1 MKICVFGNK
10 LSTKKLINHLIK
22 KNISIDCIVF
32 LDEIVANKV
41 DISGKYSELSKFLD
55 DHKISY
61 YKTINYSLKDKRDYN
76 FFNLNNFD
84 LGLCTGWQRLIP
96 KKIIKTFRYG
106 IFGWHGSGFQ
116 FPNGR
121 GRSPLNWS
129 IRLGLKR
136 IYHNCFRYSDGV
148 DDGDIFETKLI
159 FIKKNDYIDDL
170 QNKALNHT
178 LLSSEKLISAIKDK
192 RLKLVKQ
199 TKHPYIKFPK
209 LTEKSGKI
217 SPQLMNCSSAINLI
231 RSCSKPFPGA
241 FIEFNEVKYR
251 IWKAIVPKTQPKKKI
266 NDQIFIKNKKLFIK
280 MRDGFIECLDY
291 EKI

>member
-1 MKICVFGNK
+1 MKICIFGNK

-217 SPQLMNCSSAINLI
+217 SPQLMNFSSAINLI